1 MSYAESRW
9 NSNEIQTM
17 RQAEIYRKEK
27 LAGILT
33 EDGGEYRFC
42 YNETYLAREDAQP
55 ISLTLPLQTEAFV
68 SPVLFPFFD
77 GLIPEGWLLDVALRN
92 TDISILDRMSLL
104 LLCCKEC
111 IGSVSVV
118 PINKEGGDHV

>member
-1 MSYAESRW
+1 
-9 NSNEIQTM
+9 M
-17 RQAEIYRKEK
+17 RQAEIYRKAV
-27 LAGILT
+27 LAGTLT
-33 EDGGEYRFC
+33 EDGGEYRFR
-42 YNETYLAREDAQP
+42 YDEAYLAREDAQP
-55 ISLTLPLQTEAFV
+55 VSLTLPLQVETFV

-111 IGSVSVV
+111 IGSVSVISKHK
-118 PINKEGGDHV
+118 P